1 VIEQGIKRFIRPD
14 LRDLP
19 GYQSIEPVDKLAERL
34 GIPKDRVVKLDG
46 NENLYGPTPRT
57 KAAIASY
64 DEYHIYPDPDQRR
77 LREALSNW
85 VKVGAEYIIAGAGSD
100 EIIDLLFRCLTAPG
114 ERILTAVPTFGMYS
128 FSAGV
133 SNAGF
138 TGVRRND
145 DFSLDIDAIRNE
157 VDERTKLIVL
167 PSPNN
172 PTGNLITQSE
182 LHALLEIGLPLI
194 IDEAYIEF
202 SNVESMVSLVP
213 EFENLIVLRTFSK
226 WAGLAGLRVGFGV
239 MSQALVEL
247 LMTIKPP
254 YTPNVAAEVAAIES
268 LADWETAITRI
279 DAIKLER
286 SRLFDALKKLPFL
299 EPIESEANF
308 ILCRVLDGD
317 ARLITQR
324 LAERGIFIRY
334 FDNKLMRDYIRI
346 SVGLPQHTDLLLE
359 ALLEIGAVNA

>member
-1 VIEQGIKRFIRPD
+1 
-14 LRDLP
+14 
-19 GYQSIEPVDKLAERL
+19 
-34 GIPKDRVVKLDG
+34 
-46 NENLYGPTPRT
+46 
-57 KAAIASY
+57 
-64 DEYHIYPDPDQRR
+64 
-77 LREALSNW
+77 
-85 VKVGAEYIIAGAGSD
+85 
-100 EIIDLLFRCLTAPG
+100 
-114 ERILTAVPTFGMYS
+114 
-128 FSAGV
+128 
-133 SNAGF
+133 
-138 TGVRRND
+138 
-145 DFSLDIDAIRNE
+145 
-157 VDERTKLIVL
+157 
-167 PSPNN
+167 
-172 PTGNLITQSE
+172 
-182 LHALLEIGLPLI
+182 
-194 IDEAYIEF
+194 
-202 SNVESMVSLVP
+202 MVSLVP